1 MVATYTC
8 TQWTAAERER
18 LRHIYCVEGKSASQA
33 AAIMGRSLGS
43 IAGQVRSFPKRPQ
56 DRLREMARR
65 A

>member
-1 MVATYTC
+1 MNSYMVRP
-8 TQWTAAERER
+8 WTAAERER

-33 AAIMGRSLGS
+33 AALLGRTLGS
-43 IAGQVRSFPKRPQ
+43 VAGQVRSFPKRPQ